1 MKQKNL
7 ITFFSLLVS
16 IHSFIG
22 PDVFAEPVIKDKSE
36 VIGTWLLEATAI
48 RKDGEK
54 APEQGK
60 WVFSEDGTL
69 TTTSF
74 YKFSGQ
80 SGQAGTL
87 TERFEIKDGGL
98 VGERSGTFKLIEKQ
112 GNEMILR
119 GPFGYYFFKKE

>member
-1 MKQKNL
+1 MKQRNL
-7 ITFFSLLVS
+7 IIFSLLVF

-22 PDVFAEPVIKDKSE
+22 PDVLAEPIIKDQSE

-48 RKDGEK
+48 RKGGEK
-54 APEQGK
+54 TPEQAK
-60 WVFSEDGTL
+60 WIFSEDGTL

-74 YKFSGQ
+74 YKFSGL

-87 TERFEIKDGGL
+87 TEKFEIKDGGL

-112 GNEMILR
+112 GNEMILK